1 MTRLSTLALLTSAGL
16 ALAACAPA
24 TPPASETKPAESASA
39 ETEPANFETSL
50 PAGTY
55 VSDPGHT
62 TMQVAIG
69 HLGLA
74 PYAAYL
80 ADVDV
85 QVTLDPENPTNSS
98 VSVTADP
105 TSVFTSYRGD
115 YQATHPNSDYTNWED
130 AIAGQFLGAG
140 TQDTITF
147 ESTSF
152 DYSGGD
158 SGDVS
163 GTLSMNG
170 QSAPVSFSVK
180 LTGQAES
187 HPFTQSPAMGLTA
200 KGIVKRSDFGIA
212 QNMNGFLSD
221 EVTVSFSADF
231 LLDRGDEG

>member
-1 MTRLSTLALLTSAGL
+1 MSRLTTLALLASAGIVL
-16 ALAACAPA
+16 TACAPEA
-24 TPPASETKPAESASA
+24 PKSA
-39 ETEPANFETSL
+39 ETTAPEATVSSQPAKMETNL
-50 PAGTY
+50 PAGIY

-80 ADVDV
+80 SDVDV
-85 QVTLDPENPTNSS
+85 RVTLDPENPDNSS

-130 AIAGQFLGAG
+130 AIAGQFLGAA
-140 TQDTITF
+140 TQGTITF

-152 DYSGGD
+152 DYQGGD
-158 SGDVS
+158 SGEVT

-170 QSAPVSFSVK
+170 QTAPVSFDVK
-180 LTGQAES
+180 LTGQADS

-200 KGIVKRSDFGIA
+200 DGVVKRSDFGIA

-231 LLDRGDEG
+231 LLDTSDEG